1 MFIVRYIPHRVMS
14 HGADPITFVASD
26 LDKAKLEIQARLDT
40 ELDFT
45 PAFISHTV
53 VGVDGQEYCSGSYDE
68 SGERWTARGTHHSI
82 IHIKP
87 IEFVN

>member
-26 LDKAKLEIQARLDT
+26 LDT